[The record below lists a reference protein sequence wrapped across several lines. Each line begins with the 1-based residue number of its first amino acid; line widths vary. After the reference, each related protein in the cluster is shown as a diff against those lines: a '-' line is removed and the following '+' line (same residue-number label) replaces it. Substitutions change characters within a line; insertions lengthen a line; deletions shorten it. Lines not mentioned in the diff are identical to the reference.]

1 MSRILAIARATF
13 SEAVRHRILYLLG
26 IFAILLILFSRV
38 LSMMTVGEDDK
49 IIKDVGMS
57 AISILGLL
65 VTLFVG
71 VGVIFREMERRTVQ
85 VTLAGPVAR
94 HEYVIGKYFGLA
106 SAITL
111 NTIVMSVVLFAM
123 LAFRGAFTASLI
135 TAVFMLW
142 IELMFVTAVAIFFSS
157 FSTPIFTALFT
168 AAAYIVGHLTWSLT
182 LLHSKLEGAGIAQ
195 AIVKGAYY
203 VLPDL
208 EYGDVRALAVHGLP
222 IPAER
227 ILFASLWQL
236 SYGAALIL
244 IACWAFRRRDLI

>member
-1 MSRILAIARATF
+1 ML
-13 SEAVRHRILYLLG
+13 
-26 IFAILLILFSRV
+26 
-38 LSMMTVGEDDK
+38 
-49 IIKDVGMS
+49 
-57 AISILGLL
+57 
-65 VTLFVG
+65 
-71 VGVIFREMERRTVQ
+71 
-85 VTLAGPVAR
+85 
-94 HEYVIGKYFGLA
+94 GKYFGLA

-111 NTIVMSVVLFAM
+111 NTLVMSVVLFAM
-123 LAFRGAFTASLI
+123 LVFRGAFSASLI

-142 IELMFVTAVAIFFSS
+142 VELMFVTAVAVFFSS

-222 IPAER
+222 IPLER
-227 ILFASLWQL
+227 ILFASLWQI
-236 SYGAALIL
+236 SYGAALLL